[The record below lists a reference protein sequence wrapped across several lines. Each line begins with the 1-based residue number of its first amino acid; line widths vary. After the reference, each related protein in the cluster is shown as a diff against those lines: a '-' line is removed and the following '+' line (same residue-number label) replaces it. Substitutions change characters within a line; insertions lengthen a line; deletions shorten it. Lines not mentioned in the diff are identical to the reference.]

1 MGEYRIPREIQ
12 TGLGRTQATT
22 GYGQGNFASSAS
34 SLPRMHAADGG
45 SNFGATTNVGP
56 TSTIRNQIMA
66 EMNTAPPEEDQWLDL
81 VNQQQMFKI
90 AVKKINKSMVM
101 KKREEIFELA
111 AKKRNNG
118 FPSEA
123 NFLNNK

>member
-1 MGEYRIPREIQ
+1 MKQPSMSMLNGQRAALRTQGQATRSNKPLLHNGYAAQNRRSMGEYRIPREIQ

-34 SLPRMHAADGG
+34 SLPRMHAADSG

-66 EMNTAPPEEDQWLDL
+66 EMNTAPPEE
-81 VNQQQMFKI
+81 
-90 AVKKINKSMVM
+90 
-101 KKREEIFELA
+101 
-111 AKKRNNG
+111 
-118 FPSEA
+118 
-123 NFLNNK
+123 